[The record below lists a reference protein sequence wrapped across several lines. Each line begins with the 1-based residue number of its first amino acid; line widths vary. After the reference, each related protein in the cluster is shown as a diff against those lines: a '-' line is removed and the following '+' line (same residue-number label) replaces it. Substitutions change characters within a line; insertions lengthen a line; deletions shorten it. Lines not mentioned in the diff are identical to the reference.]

1 MSFRQ
6 DFLRARLSH
15 LPADVPGGAEAE
27 EEDDE
32 EELDDFDVNGLGA
45 AGSSSGSRAGD
56 SFMRC
61 VLS

>member
-15 LPADVPGGAEAE
+15 LPADVPGGAEVAE
-27 EEDDE
+27 NEDEE

-45 AGSSSGSRAGD
+45 AGRSGGRE
-56 SFMRC
+56 SFMR
-61 VLS
+61 